1 MNGPIFWPRNAPR
14 LLSPRDITREASWM
28 LIRYCNPN
36 ADRTDFIL
44 RSTHREAIA
53 DARSAGLPDI
63 WEDKS

>member
-1 MNGPIFWPRNAPR
+1 
-14 LLSPRDITREASWM
+14 M